1 MTPKLSI
8 LLPYRNA
15 AETLDE
21 CLHSISQQTL
31 QDYELLA
38 IDDHSTDRSPE
49 HIASFA
55 HNDSRIRNLK
65 NPQRGLVSAL
75 NFGLQQAT
83 TPFIARMDAD
93 DRMLPER
100 LTLQLERLSNN
111 PQLTLLGTQVALFP
125 PDQIQKG
132 FHEYI
137 TWQNQCLEHAS
148 IINDMYIESPFA
160 HPSLTYRR
168 DAVINIGGYRDGPFP
183 EDYDLWLRLYQS
195 GHLMDKLPEVL
206 LEWRDTQTR
215 TSRVDPRCSCEAFD
229 KLRAHYLAKDPILL
243 NRRDELVIWG
253 AGRKS
258 RKRCGLL
265 LKHGFETK
273 AWIDIDPKKIGN
285 RIKNVPV
292 VDPDWL
298 RQTPR
303 PFVLV
308 YVNNHGA
315 RDLIGRQ
322 LSTMGY
328 QPREDYLMVG

>member
-1 MTPKLSI
+1 MVPKLSI

-21 CLHSISQQTL
+21 CLNSVARQTL
-31 QDYELLA
+31 QDYEVLA
-38 IDDHSTDRSPE
+38 IDDHSTDRSLYRLD
-49 HIASFA
+49 SFA
-55 HNDSRIRNLK
+55 NKDSRIRKLT
-65 NPQRGLVSAL
+65 NPQSGIVSAL
-75 NFGLQQAT
+75 NFGLQQAKT
-83 TPFIARMDAD
+83 QFIARMDAD

-100 LTLQLERLSNN
+100 LALQFEALSNN

-125 PDQIQKG
+125 QDQIQKG

-137 TWQNQCLEHAS
+137 AWQNRCIDHAS
-148 IINDMYIESPFA
+148 IIRDIYMESPYA

-168 DAVINIGGYRDGPFP
+168 DAVIQAGGYREGPFP
-183 EDYDLWLRLYQS
+183 EDYDLWFRLYQS
-195 GHLMDKLPEVL
+195 GHLMEKIPEIL
-206 LEWRDTQTR
+206 LEWRDSKTR
-215 TSRVDPRCSCEAFD
+215 TSRIDPRCSREAFD
-229 KLRAHYLAKDPILL
+229 RLRAFYLSLDPLL
-243 NRRDELVIWG
+243 INRREDLVIWG

-258 RKRCGLL
+258 RKRSGLL
-265 LKHGFETK
+265 LEKGFATK

-292 VDPDWL
+292 VYPDWL

-315 RDLIGRQ
+315 RNLISRQ
-322 LSTMGY
+322 LAGMGY
-328 QPREDYLMVG
+328 QPRRDYLMVG